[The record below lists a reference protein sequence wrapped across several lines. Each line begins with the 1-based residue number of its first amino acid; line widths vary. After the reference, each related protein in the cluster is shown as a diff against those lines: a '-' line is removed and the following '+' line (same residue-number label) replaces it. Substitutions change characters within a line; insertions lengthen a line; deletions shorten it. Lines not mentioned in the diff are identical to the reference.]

1 MSVEM
6 IFSLFG
12 GLGLFIYGMNQ
23 MSEGLQKAA
32 GSRLKRLIGLFT
44 SNRFAGIGVG
54 AIVTAII
61 QSSSATTVMVVGFVN
76 AGLMNLVQSIG
87 VTMGANIGTTVTA
100 QLIAFNLSDFALHAI
115 AIGAALYL
123 FSKKQRTKQIGQIIL
138 GFGVLFLGM
147 TIMKDTMRPLRD
159 SEYFIGVMETFGKS
173 PILGVLLGTV
183 MTVVL
188 QSSSASIGIL
198 ISLLSVGV
206 INYWAAVPI
215 LLGDNIGT
223 TITAILSSINANKNA
238 KRAAA
243 AHFTFNVIGT
253 GIVIA
258 LFYII
263 PNFADVIHDAVVAVT
278 GLFGKI
284 PSEER
289 LIANTH
295 TMFNIL
301 NTIVWIPFVGFIAKL
316 VTYII
321 PGDDDELKRGLCY
334 LDERMLETPSVV
346 MEQVNNEV
354 VRMHEIAKDMV
365 YEAGEAFMNDDEELA
380 ESVIKKEEIVNEV
393 EEELMEFLT
402 KIPQASL
409 SMEDIKRLDAYF
421 SVVDAIESIADDA
434 YDMAELTHHK
444 IDKKI
449 KFSNEAAT
457 TMQEVIDEIKELI
470 LKSVE
475 IVKTEDLDL
484 LAAILE
490 GEEVLDNLQ
499 IKYRDGHMRRL
510 NEGTCSPNA
519 GIIYL
524 EALEDVEHISDQ
536 FADIGL
542 TIRDMKNGKLK
553 KEKKDKN

>member
-1 MSVEM
+1 M
-6 IFSLFG
+6 IFSLLG

-54 AIVTAII
+54 TLVTAII

-123 FSKKQRTKQIGQIIL
+123 FSKKQQTKQIGQIIL

-147 TIMKDTMRPLRD
+147 TIMKDTMKPLRD
-159 SEYFIGVMETFGKS
+159 SEYFIGLMETFGKS

-223 TITAILSSINANKNA
+223 TITALLSSIGANRNA

-253 GIVIA
+253 SIVIA

-263 PNFADVIHDAVVAVT
+263 PNFADVIHNSVVAVT

-295 TMFNIL
+295 TMFNIV

-365 YEAGEAFMNDDEELA
+365 YEASEAFMNDDEELA
-380 ESVIKKEEIVNEV
+380 KSVIKKEEIVNEV

-434 YDMAELTHHK
+434 YDMSELTQHK

-449 KFSNEAAT
+449 EFSDEAAT
-457 TMQEVIDEIKELI
+457 TMQEVIDKIKEVI
-470 LKSVE
+470 IKSVE

-484 LAAILE
+484 LPAILE

-542 TIRDMKNGKLK
+542 TIREMKNGNLK
-553 KEKKDKN
+553 KEKKNKN